1 MSAPTSFQ
9 DRHGRPVLAVFG
21 RDGSVIGYRRADRP
35 GAAMSPTQDGAY
47 PFPPDPAPSWPPA
60 SWQLAAFRR
69 DIDSHARARA
79 VLHRPGA
86 DAGEL
91 ARGIGA
97 QDADLIGLPI
107 GGGWLEIEAGPMW
120 AALLDS
126 GARMRQDAAAVLEL
140 EAHFASIEAH
150 PFEPDADVPECCHA
164 CGLTLHAELP
174 GNRKAH
180 AFEPCDRCGSA
191 VPAEAHQLDCPNR

>member
-1 MSAPTSFQ
+1 MSAPSLEPCACTAHLPEREAEY
-9 DRHGRPVLAVFG
+9 D
-21 RDGSVIGYRRADRP
+21 
-35 GAAMSPTQDGAY
+35 AAECLY
-47 PFPPDPAPSWPPA
+47 PFPPA

-69 DIDSHARARA
+69 DIDRKARARA

-86 DAGEL
+86 DALEL
-91 ARGIGA
+91 AHGIGA
-97 QDADLIGLPI
+97 QDATIIGLPI
-107 GGGWLEIEAGPMW
+107 GGGWLEIEAGQMW